1 MMMRRKRHHH
11 AEEHDNHERWLISF
25 ADYMT
30 LLFALFVVL
39 YALAST
45 EKGQSDKVIQGIVQ
59 SLQQQGL
66 ISSHNNS
73 PIFDGGVGI
82 TGSNSTIDLVLAEK
96 LDNETFNTSSNIG
109 SSIIQLSRTP
119 TPTKSSADV
128 YQYISEALRKELDSG
143 EIEIEQLGQQLN
155 IKIKSSIAFA
165 QNSHFLQPKFSPL
178 VKNIAKA
185 IEDLPGMIMVT
196 GYSDNSIPDPQLYR
210 NNIELSALRAVSIAS
225 TLMQN
230 PRIEPNRIK
239 ASGAGQLKVLDH
251 SNAGNQ
257 RVAEISI
264 LQGSALNVTHSL

>member
-1 MMMRRKRHHH
+1 MMRRKRHHH

-45 EKGQSDKVIQGIVQ
+45 EKGQSNKVIQGIVQ

-178 VKNIAKA
+178 VNNIAKA